1 MRFMG
6 DSYIKS
12 EFRLTRSTDNAL
24 HILSFLTQ
32 WKMYLDQLETGLAP
46 GSAESVSRYEGKRMN
61 LETLN
66 RMSTEQVGQLYE
78 LMHATRDVWKTSV
91 ASPLVSIDA
100 DSARPEQLEAD
111 AATATADDADP
122 PPPKKA

>member
-12 EFRLTRSTDNAL
+12 EFRLTRKADNAL

-32 WKMYLDQLETGLAP
+32 WKVYLDELEDPATKP
-46 GSAESVSRYEGKRMN
+46 GEPAAASSEEFDFKGKRMT
-61 LETLN
+61 LDTLN

-91 ASPLVSIDA
+91 DLY
-100 DSARPEQLEAD
+100 R
-111 AATATADDADP
+111 
-122 PPPKKA
+122 